1 MDEKRLYVALQTKR
15 YYLKVTSK
23 KEQFLER
30 KFYKLDKTKNYIS
43 EGANFLLMRYLA
55 ITQYSGNFELST
67 MYING
72 DMCRNIYV
80 KKNSEK
86 QKPHFLKIIFR

>member
-1 MDEKRLYVALQTKR
+1 MDEKTLYVALQPHKR
-15 YYLKVTSK
+15 YYVRATGRHEEVS
-23 KEQFLER
+23 ER
-30 KFYKLDKTKNYIS
+30 KFYKLEKAKNYVS

-55 ITQYSGNFELST
+55 VIKYKGQFELST

-80 KKNSEK
+80 SG
-86 QKPHFLKIIFR
+86 

>member
-1 MDEKRLYVALQTKR
+1 MDEKNLYVALQTKR
-15 YYLKVTSK
+15 YYLKITSK
-23 KEQFLER
+23 KENTMEQM
-30 KFYKLDKTKNYIS
+30 FYKLNKTKHFIS

-55 ITQYSGNFELST
+55 VARFMGQFELST

-80 KKNSEK
+80 SSELIH
-86 QKPHFLKIIFR
+86 PENCSICL

>member
-1 MDEKRLYVALQTKR
+1 MDGNGGVEEKTLYVALQIKR
-15 YYLKVTSK
+15 YYLKITSK
-23 KEQFLER
+23 RDEVLER
-30 KFYKLDKTKNYIS
+30 KFYKLDKTKYYVS

-55 ITQYSGNFELST
+55 IVNYIGQFELST

-80 KKNSEK
+80 SE
-86 QKPHFLKIIFR
+86 I